1 MEKKLV
7 FFLAVCLLNNG
18 LNWGFEISSPNRSDD
33 ISMETEAGYAVDEG
47 TSEIPNGED
56 LSENEESET
65 AGESEGDMVTG
76 ELKEDEKDLDVET
89 PDEKQQEEAEKSDFQ
104 EEEQEPAEI
113 EKKGTEAEETERL
126 TIEDEKRED
135 DIYHVSFPTVSRA
148 YLDPDNLSGRGQ
160 IFSDEFKVENY
171 GNTNVAIKIKNIEVS
186 FSQKKEM
193 YELSET
199 EITDETPS
207 IKKINV
213 DVVWKNA
220 KEKTETILN
229 VVEGRAD
236 EYVLF
241 LDASKYDE
249 DGNFVRLEE
258 GSNGYFYFTGT
269 LNSNPDLVWKDGE
282 MSVSFEYE
290 MVRTKN
296 TKLRM

>member
-18 LNWGFEISSPNRSDD
+18 LNWGLEISSPNRSDD

-89 PDEKQQEEAEKSDFQ
+89 PDEKKQEEAVKSDFQ

-135 DIYHVSFPTVSRA
+135 DIYNVSFPTVSRA

>member
-89 PDEKQQEEAEKSDFQ
+89 PDEKKQEEAVQSDFQ

-135 DIYHVSFPTVSRA
+135 DIYNAPKICQTDSTIYSF
-148 YLDPDNLSGRGQ
+148 
-160 IFSDEFKVENY
+160 
-171 GNTNVAIKIKNIEVS
+171 
-186 FSQKKEM
+186 
-193 YELSET
+193 
-199 EITDETPS
+199 
-207 IKKINV
+207 
-213 DVVWKNA
+213 
-220 KEKTETILN
+220 
-229 VVEGRAD
+229 
-236 EYVLF
+236 
-241 LDASKYDE
+241 
-249 DGNFVRLEE
+249 
-258 GSNGYFYFTGT
+258 
-269 LNSNPDLVWKDGE
+269 
-282 MSVSFEYE
+282 
-290 MVRTKN
+290 
-296 TKLRM
+296 